1 MNNSEVIVKV
11 TLDQFRTVDLLQ
23 DLINR
28 LDDDL
33 NDPEPKHDPYLNSL
47 SKETKQQML
56 RCLREYY

>member
-1 MNNSEVIVKV
+1 MSSSKVIVKV
-11 TLDQFRTVDLLQ
+11 TLDQFRTIDLLQ

-47 SKETKQQML
+47 SRETKQQML

>member
-1 MNNSEVIVKV
+1 MSSREVIVKV
-11 TLDQFRTVDLLQ
+11 GLDRFRTVDLLQ
-23 DLINR
+23 SLIER

>member
-1 MNNSEVIVKV
+1 MSKSVSV
-11 TLDQFRTVDLLQ
+11 TVSLDQFRTVDLLE
-23 DLINR
+23 DLVNR
-28 LDDDL
+28 IDDDL

>member
-1 MNNSEVIVKV
+1 MSSSEVIVRV
-11 TLDQFRTVDLLQ
+11 TLDQFRTIDLLNE
-23 DLINR
+23 LINR

-47 SKETKQQML
+47 SKETKKQML